1 MHSLLSSLDVHGK
14 CLQGGNFRSIEAVLP
29 DALTVNSSDST
40 HIVAGIK
47 PRDAESSAICY
58 WEMGTT
64 YSVINQQ
71 IINVRLIFLENF
83 VVAKFMSSLI
93 NLFEGIYHVLKFFF
107 SALTLLVG

>member
-1 MHSLLSSLDVHGK
+1 LTTSL
-14 CLQGGNFRSIEAVLP
+14 
-29 DALTVNSSDST
+29 NSSDST

-93 NLFEGIYHVLKFFF
+93 NLFEGIYVLKFFF